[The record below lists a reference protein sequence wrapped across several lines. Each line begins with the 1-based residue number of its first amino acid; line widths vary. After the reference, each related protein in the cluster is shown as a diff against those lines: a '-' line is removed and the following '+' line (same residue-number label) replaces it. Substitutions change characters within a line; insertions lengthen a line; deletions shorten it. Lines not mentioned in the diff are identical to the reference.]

1 MKYSIINA
9 IYNLPF
15 SNYLGGFIKKKLIK
29 NNKITF
35 IPTNK
40 SSLPKENHPIQNSI
54 EFQNKIIETYK
65 TTNKLSFNTF
75 LKLKSLLK
83 EKFNSNAKFNFL
95 DFGGDKLDFYLDIAK
110 EFKNINYYLINLP
123 EVNEIIKSIKN
134 TNNYDN
140 LVVLNDFNEVKKH
153 QYDFVYFGS
162 TLQYLDNHEAHIEEL
177 LPITKKNIFF
187 SATWFFS
194 NDNLLKKII
203 VKQLNYLPKEFYLYF
218 INLNSFIEIFKKHN
232 FKVEFNKEN
241 ETHPC
246 SFENFENVNI
256 KEVKYT
262 DILFEKNDD

>member
-218 INLNSFIEIFKKHN
+218 INLNSFIEIFRKHN

-246 SFENFENVNI
+246 SFENFKKLKINNI
-256 KEVKYT
+256 KYT
-262 DILFEKNDD
+262 NILFTKN

>member
-75 LKLKSLLK
+75 LELKSLLK
-83 EKFNSNAKFNFL
+83 EKFNSDAKFNFL

-123 EVNEIIKSIKN
+123 EVNEIIKSVKN

-218 INLNSFIEIFKKHN
+218 INLNSFIEIFRKHN

-246 SFENFENVNI
+246 SFENFKKLKINNI
-256 KEVKYT
+256 KYT
-262 DILFEKNDD
+262 NILFTKN

>member
-40 SSLPKENHPIQNSI
+40 IFLPKKNHPIQNSI
-54 EFQNKIIETYK
+54 EFQKKIIETYK
-65 TTNKLSFNTF
+65 TTSKLSFNTF
-75 LKLKSLLK
+75 LELKSLLK
-83 EKFNSNAKFNFL
+83 EKFDPNTKFNFL
-95 DFGGDKLDFYLDIAK
+95 DFGGDKLDFYLDITK

-123 EVNEIIKSIKN
+123 EVNEIINEIKN
-134 TNNYDN
+134 TYNYDN
-140 LVVLNDFNEVKKH
+140 LKILSDLNEVKKNH
-153 QYDFVYFGS
+153 YDFVYFGS
-162 TLQYLDNHEAHIEEL
+162 TLQYLDNHELYIEEL
-177 LPITKKNIFF
+177 LPITKTNILF

-194 NDNLLKKII
+194 NDSLLKKII

-232 FKVEFNKEN
+232 FQVEFNKEN
-241 ETHPC
+241 GTHPC
-246 SFENFENVNI
+246 SFENFKKLKIDNI
-256 KEVKYT
+256 KYT
-262 DILFEKNDD
+262 NILFTKN

>member
-29 NNKITF
+29 KNKITF

-40 SSLPKENHPIQNSI
+40 NYLPKKNHPIQNSI
-54 EFQNKIIETYK
+54 EFQKKIIETYK
-65 TTNKLSFNTF
+65 ANNKLSFNTF
-75 LKLKSLLK
+75 LELKFLLK
-83 EKFNSNAKFNFL
+83 EKFDPDTKFNFL
-95 DFGGDKLDFYLDIAK
+95 DFGGDKLDFYLDISK
-110 EFKNINYYLINLP
+110 EFNNINYYLINLP
-123 EVNEIIKSIKN
+123 EVNEIIKSIKR
-134 TNNYDN
+134 TYNYDN
-140 LVVLNDFNEVKKH
+140 LKVLNDFNEVKKH
-153 QYDFVYFGS
+153 DYDFVYFGS
-162 TLQYLDNHEAHIEEL
+162 TLQYLDDHELYIKEL

-194 NDNLLKKII
+194 NNSFLKKII

-218 INLNSFIEIFKKHN
+218 FNLNSFIKIFKEQN

-246 SFENFENVNI
+246 SFENFKKLKIDN
-256 KEVKYT
+256 VKYT
-262 DILFEKNDD
+262 NILFTKN

>member
-75 LKLKSLLK
+75 LELKSLLK
-83 EKFNSNAKFNFL
+83 EKFNSDAKFNFL

>member
-40 SSLPKENHPIQNSI
+40 SSLPKKNHPIQNSI

-75 LKLKSLLK
+75 LELKSLLK
-83 EKFNSNAKFNFL
+83 EKFNSDAKFNFL

-123 EVNEIIKSIKN
+123 EVNEIINSIKN

-140 LVVLNDFNEVKKH
+140 LKVLNDFNEVKKH
-153 QYDFVYFGS
+153 HYDFVYFGS
-162 TLQYLDNHEAHIEEL
+162 TLQYLDNHEVHIEEL

-194 NDNLLKKII
+194 NENLLKKII

-218 INLNSFIEIFKKHN
+218 INLNSFIEIFRKHN

-246 SFENFENVNI
+246 SFENFKKLKINNI
-256 KEVKYT
+256 KYT
-262 DILFEKNDD
+262 NILFTKN